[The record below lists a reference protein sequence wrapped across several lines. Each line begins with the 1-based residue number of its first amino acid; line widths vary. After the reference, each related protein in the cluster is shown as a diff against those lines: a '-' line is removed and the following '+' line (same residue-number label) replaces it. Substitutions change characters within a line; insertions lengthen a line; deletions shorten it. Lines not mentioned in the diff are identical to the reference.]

1 MSKKKFSFLKANIF
15 ILFLLLFGCSQIQD
29 RKETETIPVEQLY
42 NKGMNLIEKGNYA
55 SAVLVFEELDRLHPY
70 SNWTTRAQIM
80 TVFCYYQSKLYE
92 EAVLAAERFIQLH
105 PASSD
110 VPYAYYLIGLSYYQQ
125 ITDVSRDQG
134 ATQLALESFEQ
145 LIQRYPSSDYA
156 VDAKLKTDLVIAQ
169 LAGKEIEIGRYYLK
183 KQKYL
188 AALNRFNLV
197 TQEYQTTHYVPEA
210 LHRLT
215 ETYIA
220 LGLLDQA
227 QETAAVLGYNFPDS
241 KWYEASYSM
250 LKGKKILK
258 KEKNGNIL
266 TQFIKKIF

>member
-1 MSKKKFSFLKANIF
+1 MSEKKFSFLKILIF
-15 ILFLLLFGCSQIQD
+15 ILYLLLFGCSQVQE
-29 RKETETIPVEQLY
+29 RQETQSVPVEKLY

-55 SAVLVFEELDRLHPY
+55 SAILVFEELDRLYPY
-70 SNWTTRAQIM
+70 SNWTTKAQIM
-80 TVFCYYQSKLYE
+80 TVFSFYQSKLYD
-92 EAVLAAERFIQLH
+92 EAVLSAERFIQLH

-110 VPYAYYLIGLSYYQQ
+110 VSYAYYLIGLSYYQQ

-134 ATQLALESFEQ
+134 STQLALESFER
-145 LIQRYPSSDYA
+145 LIQRYPASDYA
-156 VDAKLKTDLVIAQ
+156 VDAKLKMDLIIAQ

-183 KQKYL
+183 NKKYL
-188 AALNRFNLV
+188 AALNRFNIV

-220 LGLLDQA
+220 LGLLDEA
-227 QETAAVLGYNFPDS
+227 QEAAAVLGYNFPDS

-250 LKGKKILK
+250 LKGKKIIEDKRSNFML
-258 KEKNGNIL
+258 
-266 TQFIKKIF
+266 QFIKKLF